1 MELQQ
6 LRYFLAVASERNITR
21 AAEHLRLSQPALSR
35 QIHQL
40 EDSLG
45 GPLFERSQ
53 GGVTLTERGYYLAE
67 HAKEMIRLAD
77 KISINLNTA
86 TPVSGELYIGGG
98 ETETLTSV
106 IETFRKMKQL
116 HPDVKLRLYSGNG
129 DDVIDKLD
137 RGILDFGVVI
147 EPINLA
153 TYASRELPHVDRWG
167 ILTRRDSQVG
177 QKSAIE
183 TGDLLDLPLILSE
196 QSLVDRHLSARLGI
210 DLTETDVVATYNLLY
225 NASLLVR
232 EGIGHALCLDGI
244 INTQGTELVFVPLH
258 PPLTSSVHLIWK
270 SGSRLSNVASTFLE
284 LFDER
289 ETAT

>member
-6 LRYFLAVASERNITR
+6 LRYFLAVASEKNITR

-67 HAKEMIRLAD
+67 HAKEMVRLAD
-77 KISINLNTA
+77 KISVNLNTE

-106 IETFRKMKQL
+106 IEAFRQMKQH

-137 RGILDFGVVI
+137 WGILDFGVVI

-153 TYASRELPHVDRWG
+153 AYDSIKLSQVDRWG
-167 ILTRRDSQVG
+167 ILTRRDSPIG
-177 QKSAIE
+177 QKETIE
-183 TGDLLDLPLILSE
+183 TEDLLDLPLILSE
-196 QSLVDRHLSARLGI
+196 QSLVDRHLSSRLGV
-210 DLTETDVVATYNLLY
+210 DLTEADVIATYNLLF

-232 EGIGHALCLDGI
+232 EGIGHALCLDRI
-244 INTQGTELVFVPLH
+244 VNTHGTELVFVPLH
-258 PPLTSSVHLIWK
+258 PPLTSSVHLTWK

-284 LFDER
+284 VFTCE
-289 ETAT
+289 

>member
-6 LRYFLAVASERNITR
+6 LRYFLAVASEKNITR

-67 HAKEMIRLAD
+67 HAKEMVRLAD
-77 KISINLNTA
+77 KISANLNTA

-98 ETETLTSV
+98 ETRTLTSV
-106 IETFRKMKQL
+106 ITTFKQMKQL

-147 EPINLA
+147 EPVNLA
-153 TYASRELPHVDRWG
+153 AYASRELPHVDRWG
-167 ILTRRDSQVG
+167 VLTRRDSQIG
-177 QKSAIE
+177 NRTHLE
-183 TGDLLDLPLILSE
+183 TADLLDLPLILSE
-196 QSLVDRHLSARLGI
+196 QSLVGPAQRRFG
-210 DLTETDVVATYNLLY
+210 
-225 NASLLVR
+225 
-232 EGIGHALCLDGI
+232 
-244 INTQGTELVFVPLH
+244 
-258 PPLTSSVHLIWK
+258 
-270 SGSRLSNVASTFLE
+270 
-284 LFDER
+284 
-289 ETAT
+289 